1 MHSPERRGAHGD
13 AHTPGRMANWDL
25 VRIFLEV
32 ARIGSFRAAAERLNM
47 SANFLS
53 KRISALESDYQTTL
67 MTRHVDGI
75 RLTPEGMQVLE
86 AAKRMEE
93 ASFGLDLALNQ
104 ATPALSGEVRLAVT
118 EGLGTFWLAPR
129 LVEFQRAYPG
139 LLVDLKC
146 EMRSADVLRLEAD
159 VAVQLQEP
167 GNPDLKRIKIGRLHV
182 MPFVS
187 PSYVDVYGMPMDLD
201 DLRQNHRIVIQDA
214 EQTKGKEI
222 YDKYSAGRGQL
233 GFVAM
238 RNNVSTAHLWS
249 IAKGAGIGWLPTYVP
264 ALGDPLI
271 PLDLGVKFELDIWLA
286 YHPDAKKIPRV
297 RHLIEWIIQSFDG
310 RKYPW
315 FGDEFVHPN
324 DLRKSYKDAKP
335 LVNLFAGF
343 KKVSRPKVV
352 RIFSNRMNRDQSMT
366 GGGIDG

>member
-1 MHSPERRGAHGD
+1 MHSPERRGAHHG
-13 AHTPGRMANWDL
+13 AHPPGRMANWDL

-32 ARIGSFRAAAERLNM
+32 ARIGSFRAASEQLNM

-53 KRISALESDYQTTL
+53 KRITLLERAYKTTL

-75 RLTPEGMQVLE
+75 RLTHEGLQVLE
-86 AAKRMEE
+86 AAKRMEQ
-93 ASFGLDLALNQ
+93 ASFGLDCALNQ
-104 ATPALSGEVRLAVT
+104 ASPTLNGEVRIAVT

-159 VAVQLQEP
+159 VAVQLENPDQ
-167 GNPDLKRIKIGRLHV
+167 PDLKRVKVGRLHV

-187 PSYVDVYGMPMDLD
+187 PSYVEIYGMPTSAD
-201 DLRQNHRIVIQDA
+201 DIRQNHRVVIQDA
-214 EQTKGKEI
+214 EQTRGKEM
-222 YDKYSAGRGQL
+222 YDRYAGREQI

-271 PLDLGVKFELDIWLA
+271 PLDIGIQFQLDIWLA
-286 YHPDAKKIPRV
+286 YHPDAKKIARV
-297 RHLIEWIIQSFDG
+297 KQVIDWTAQSFDG

-315 FGDEFVHPN
+315 FRDEFVHPK
-324 DLRKSYKDAKP
+324 DLQKAYKDAEP

-343 KKVSRPKVV
+343 KKVSRPKDVPV
-352 RIFSNRMNRDQSMT
+352 FPKRANENGR
-366 GGGIDG
+366 

>member
-1 MHSPERRGAHGD
+1 MHSHERRGAHAG
-13 AHTPGRMANWDL
+13 ARIPGRMANWDL

-32 ARIGSFRAAAERLNM
+32 ARIGSFRAAAEQLNM

-53 KRISALESDYQTTL
+53 KRISALESAYKTTL

-75 RLTPEGMQVLE
+75 RLTPEGVQVLE
-86 AAKRMEE
+86 AAKRMED
-93 ASFGLDLALNQ
+93 ASFGLDRALSET
-104 ATPALSGEVRLAVT
+104 TPALSGEVRLAVT

-129 LVEFQRAYPG
+129 LVEFQRVYPG

-146 EMRSADVLRLEAD
+146 EMRSADLLRLEAD

-167 GNPDLKRIKIGRLHV
+167 DKPDLKRIKIGRLHI

-187 PSYVDVYGMPMDLD
+187 PSYVEIYGMPKDEHD
-201 DLRQNHRIVIQDA
+201 IRQNHRIVIQDA
-214 EQTKGKEI
+214 EQTRGKEM
-222 YDKYSAGRGQL
+222 YDKYAGREQL

-271 PLDLGVKFELDIWLA
+271 PLDIGFKFELDIWLA

-297 RHLIEWIIQSFDG
+297 KQLIDWTVQSFDG

-315 FGDEFVHPN
+315 FRDEFVHPN
-324 DLRKSYKDAKP
+324 DLQKSYKEAEP

-343 KKVSRPKVV
+343 KKVSRSKIT
-352 RIFSNRMNRDQSMT
+352 RIFSDRTSRAK
-366 GGGIDG
+366 

>member
-1 MHSPERRGAHGD
+1 LLERAY
-13 AHTPGRMANWDL
+13 
-25 VRIFLEV
+25 
-32 ARIGSFRAAAERLNM
+32 
-47 SANFLS
+47 
-53 KRISALESDYQTTL
+53 KTTL

-75 RLTPEGMQVLE
+75 RLTPEGRQVLE

-93 ASFGLDLALNQ
+93 ASFGLDRALSQ

-167 GNPDLKRIKIGRLHV
+167 ENPDLKRIKIGRLHI

-187 PSYVDVYGMPMDLD
+187 PSYVDIYGMPKDED
-201 DLRQNHRIVIQDA
+201 DIRQNHRIVLQDA
-214 EQTKGKEI
+214 DQTKGKEL
-222 YDKYSAGRGQL
+222 YEKYAHREQV

-271 PLDLGVKFELDIWLA
+271 PLDIGYKFELDIWLA

-297 RHLIEWIIQSFDG
+297 RQLIDWTVQSFDG

-315 FGDEFVHPN
+315 FGDEFVHPR
-324 DLRKSYKDAKP
+324 DLQKAYKDAKP

-343 KKVSRPKVV
+343 KKVSRPKIV
-352 RIFSNRMNRDQSMT
+352 RIFPDRTNGFNR
-366 GGGIDG
+366 

>member
-1 MHSPERRGAHGD
+1 MHSPERRGAHNG
-13 AHTPGRMANWDL
+13 AHVPGRMANWDL

-32 ARIGSFRAAAERLNM
+32 ARIGSFRAAAEQLNM

-53 KRISALESDYQTTL
+53 KRISLLEGAYKTTL

-75 RLTPEGMQVLE
+75 RLTPEGRQVLE
-86 AAKRMEE
+86 SAKLMEE
-93 ASFGLDLALNQ
+93 ASFGLDRALSQ
-104 ATPALSGEVRLAVT
+104 TTPALSGEVRLAVT

-129 LVEFQRAYPG
+129 LVEFQRVYPG

-159 VAVQLQEP
+159 VAVQLENPDQ
-167 GNPDLKRIKIGRLHV
+167 PDLKRIKIGRLHI

-187 PSYVDVYGMPMDLD
+187 PSYVDIYGMPKNAD
-201 DLRQNHRIVIQDA
+201 DIRQNHRIVLQDA
-214 EQTKGKEI
+214 DQTRGKEI
-222 YDKYSAGRGQL
+222 YDKYAGREQV

-249 IAKGAGIGWLPTYVP
+249 IAKGAGIGWLPTDVP

-271 PLDLGVKFELDIWLA
+271 PLDIGVKFELDIWLA

-297 RHLIEWIIQSFDG
+297 KQLIEWTIQSFDG
-310 RKYPW
+310 HKYPW
-315 FGDEFVHPN
+315 FSDEFVHPK
-324 DLRKSYKDAKP
+324 DLQKAYKDAEP

-343 KKVSRPKVV
+343 KKVSRPKIV
-352 RIFSNRMNRDQSMT
+352 RNFPNRTNGTNR
-366 GGGIDG
+366 

>member
-1 MHSPERRGAHGD
+1 MHSPERRGAHAG
-13 AHTPGRMANWDL
+13 AHIPGRMANWDL

-32 ARIGSFRAAAERLNM
+32 ARIGSFRAAAEQLNM

-53 KRISALESDYQTTL
+53 KRISLLERAYKTTL

-75 RLTPEGMQVLE
+75 RLTPEGLQVLE
-86 AAKRMEE
+86 SAKQMEE
-93 ASFGLDLALNQ
+93 ASFGLDRALSQ
-104 ATPALSGEVRLAVT
+104 TTPALSGVVRLAVT
-118 EGLGTFWLAPR
+118 EGLGTFWLSPR

-159 VAVQLQEP
+159 VAVQLE
-167 GNPDLKRIKIGRLHV
+167 NPDQPDLMRIKIGRLHI

-187 PSYVDVYGMPMDLD
+187 PSYVEIYGMPKSAD
-201 DLRQNHRIVIQDA
+201 DIRQNHRIVIQDA
-214 EQTKGKEI
+214 EQTRGREM
-222 YDKYSAGRGQL
+222 YDKYAGREPL

-271 PLDLGVKFELDIWLA
+271 PLDIGIKFELNIWLA

-297 RHLIEWIIQSFDG
+297 KQLIDWTIQSFDG

-315 FGDEFVHPN
+315 FSDEFVHPK
-324 DLRKSYKDAKP
+324 DLQKAYKEAEP

-343 KKVSRPKVV
+343 KKISRPKVA
-352 RIFSNRMNRDQSMT
+352 RNLPGRKDGTNR
-366 GGGIDG
+366 

>member
-1 MHSPERRGAHGD
+1 MPSPERRGAHSG
-13 AHTPGRMANWDL
+13 AHIPGRMANWDL

-32 ARIGSFRAAAERLNM
+32 ARIGSFRAASEQLNM

-53 KRISALESDYQTTL
+53 KRISLLERSYKATL
-67 MTRHVDGI
+67 MTRHVDGV
-75 RLTPEGMQVLE
+75 RLTPEGRQVLE

-93 ASFGLDLALNQ
+93 ASFGLDRALSQ
-104 ATPALSGEVRLAVT
+104 AAPALSGEVRLAVT

-159 VAVQLQEP
+159 VAVQLEHP
-167 GNPDLKRIKIGRLHV
+167 DKPDLKRIKIGRLHI

-187 PSYVDVYGMPMDLD
+187 PSYVEIYGMPKGPD
-201 DLRQNHRIVIQDA
+201 DIRQNHRIVIQDA
-214 EQTKGKEI
+214 EQTRGKEI
-222 YDKYSAGRGQL
+222 YDKYAGREQL

-271 PLDLGVKFELDIWLA
+271 PLDIGVKFELDIWLA

-297 RHLIEWIIQSFDG
+297 KQLIDWTVQSFDG

-315 FGDEFVHPN
+315 FSDEFIHPK
-324 DLRKSYKDAKP
+324 DLQKSYKEAEP

-343 KKVSRPKVV
+343 KKVSRPKIVPMFPD
-352 RIFSNRMNRDQSMT
+352 RSSEGRR
-366 GGGIDG
+366 

>member
-1 MHSPERRGAHGD
+1 
-13 AHTPGRMANWDL
+13 MANWDL

-32 ARIGSFRAAAERLNM
+32 ARIGSFRAAAEQLNM

-53 KRISALESDYQTTL
+53 KRISSLESAYKTTL

-75 RLTPEGMQVLE
+75 RLTPEGRQVLE
-86 AAKRMEE
+86 SAKLMEE
-93 ASFGLDLALNQ
+93 ASFGLDRALSQ
-104 ATPALSGEVRLAVT
+104 TTSALSGEVRLAVT

-159 VAVQLQEP
+159 VAVQLEEP
-167 GNPDLKRIKIGRLHV
+167 ENPDLKRIKIGRLHV
-182 MPFVS
+182 VPFVS
-187 PSYVDVYGMPMDLD
+187 PSYAEIYSMPKDMD
-201 DLRQNHRIVIQDA
+201 DLRQNHRVVIQDA
-214 EQTKGKEI
+214 GQTKGKEM
-222 YDKYSAGRGQL
+222 YEKYGRREQL

-249 IAKGAGIGWLPTYVP
+249 IAKGAGVGWLPTYVP

-297 RHLIEWIIQSFDG
+297 RQLIEWIIQSFDG

-315 FGDEFVHPN
+315 FRDEFVHPN
-324 DLRKSYKDAKP
+324 DLQKSYKEAEP

-352 RIFSNRMNRDQSMT
+352 RIFPNRTNGTNR
-366 GGGIDG
+366 

>member
-1 MHSPERRGAHGD
+1 MHSPERRGGAHNG
-13 AHTPGRMANWDL
+13 AHVPGRMANWDL

-32 ARIGSFRAAAERLNM
+32 ARIGSFRAAAEQLNM

-53 KRISALESDYQTTL
+53 KRISLLEGAYKTTL

-75 RLTPEGMQVLE
+75 RLTPEGRQVLE
-86 AAKRMEE
+86 SAKLMEE
-93 ASFGLDLALNQ
+93 ASFGLDRALSQ
-104 ATPALSGEVRLAVT
+104 TTPALSGEVRLAVT

-129 LVEFQRAYPG
+129 LVEFQRVYPG

-159 VAVQLQEP
+159 VAVQLENPDQ
-167 GNPDLKRIKIGRLHV
+167 PDLKRIKIGRLHI

-187 PSYVDVYGMPMDLD
+187 PSYVDIYGMPKNAD
-201 DLRQNHRIVIQDA
+201 DIRQNHRIVLQDA
-214 EQTKGKEI
+214 DQTRGKEI
-222 YDKYSAGRGQL
+222 YDKYAGREQV

-271 PLDLGVKFELDIWLA
+271 PLDIGVKFELDIWLA

-297 RHLIEWIIQSFDG
+297 KQLIEWTIQSFDG
-310 RKYPW
+310 HKYPW
-315 FGDEFVHPN
+315 FSDEFVHPK
-324 DLRKSYKDAKP
+324 DLQKAYKDAEP

-343 KKVSRPKVV
+343 KKVSRPKIV
-352 RIFSNRMNRDQSMT
+352 RNFPNRTNGTNR
-366 GGGIDG
+366 

>member
-1 MHSPERRGAHGD
+1 MHSPERRGAPSGEH
-13 AHTPGRMANWDL
+13 PSGRMANWDL
-25 VRIFLEV
+25 VRIFLAV
-32 ARIGSFRAAAERLNM
+32 ARTGSFRAAAAQLGM

-53 KRISALESDYQTTL
+53 KRISVLENAYKTPL

-75 RLTPEGMQVLE
+75 RLTPEGEAVLD

-93 ASFGLDLALNQ
+93 ASFSLDRALSRT
-104 ATPALSGEVRLAVT
+104 TPALTGEVRLAVT

-129 LVEFQRAYPG
+129 LVEFQRVYSG

-146 EMRSADVLRLEAD
+146 EMRSADVLRMEAD
-159 VAVQLQEP
+159 VAVQLEEP
-167 GNPDLKRIKIGRLHV
+167 DKLDLKRIKIGRLHI

-187 PSYVDVYGMPMDLD
+187 PSYVEIYGMPKGPD
-201 DLRQNHRIVIQDA
+201 DIRQNHRVVLQDA
-214 EQTKGKEI
+214 EQTKGKEM
-222 YDKYSAGRGQL
+222 YDKYAEREQL

-271 PLDLGVKFELDIWLA
+271 PLDIGVKFELDIWLA

-297 RHLIEWIIQSFDG
+297 RQLIDWTVQSFDG

-315 FGDEFVHPN
+315 FRDEFVHPKN
-324 DLRKSYKDAKP
+324 LQKAYKEAEP

-343 KKVSRPKVV
+343 KKVSRPKVA
-352 RIFSNRMNRDQSMT
+352 RFPDRANGASQ
-366 GGGIDG
+366 

>member
-1 MHSPERRGAHGD
+1 MHSAERRGAHTG
-13 AHTPGRMANWDL
+13 AHIPGRMANWDL

-32 ARIGSFRAAAERLNM
+32 ARIGSFRAAAEHLNM

-53 KRISALESDYQTTL
+53 KRIWLLERAYKTTL

-75 RLTPEGMQVLE
+75 RLTPEGRQVLE
-86 AAKRMEE
+86 AAKRMED
-93 ASFGLDLALNQ
+93 ASFGLDRALSQ

-167 GNPDLKRIKIGRLHV
+167 ENPDLKRIKIGRLHI

-187 PSYVDVYGMPMDLD
+187 PSYVEIYGMPKDED
-201 DLRQNHRIVIQDA
+201 DIRQNHRIVIQDA
-214 EQTKGKEI
+214 DQTKGKEL
-222 YDKYSAGRGQL
+222 YDKYAGREQL

-271 PLDLGVKFELDIWLA
+271 PLDIGYKFELDIWLA

-297 RHLIEWIIQSFDG
+297 RQLIDWTVQSFDG

-315 FGDEFVHPN
+315 FGDEFVHPK
-324 DLRKSYKDAKP
+324 DLQKAYKDAKP

-352 RIFSNRMNRDQSMT
+352 RIFSNRTNGINR
-366 GGGIDG
+366 

>member
-1 MHSPERRGAHGD
+1 MHSPERRGAHNG
-13 AHTPGRMANWDL
+13 AHIPGRKADWDL

-32 ARIGSFRAAAERLNM
+32 ARIGSFRAAAEHLNT

-53 KRISALESDYQTTL
+53 KRISLLERAYNTTL

-75 RLTPEGMQVLE
+75 RLTPEGQQVLE
-86 AAKRMEE
+86 AAKRMED
-93 ASFGLDLALNQ
+93 ASFGLDRALSQ
-104 ATPALSGEVRLAVT
+104 TAPALSGEVRLAVT

-129 LVEFQRAYPG
+129 LVEFQRVYPG

-146 EMRSADVLRLEAD
+146 EMKSADVLRLEAD
-159 VAVQLQEP
+159 AAVQLEHPNQ
-167 GNPDLKRIKIGRLHV
+167 PDLKRIKIGRLHI

-187 PSYVDVYGMPMDLD
+187 PSYVEIYGMPKSAD
-201 DLRQNHRIVIQDA
+201 DIRQNHRIVLQDA
-214 EQTKGKEI
+214 EQTRGKEM
-222 YDKYSAGRGQL
+222 YDKFAGREQV

-271 PLDLGVKFELDIWLA
+271 PLDIGVQFELDIWLA

-297 RHLIEWIIQSFDG
+297 RQLIDWTVQSFDG

-315 FGDEFVHPN
+315 FSDEFVHPK
-324 DLRKSYKDAKP
+324 DLHKAYKDAEP

-352 RIFSNRMNRDQSMT
+352 PIFRDGKT
-366 GGGIDG
+366 GTNP

>member
-1 MHSPERRGAHGD
+1 MHSHERRGAHAG
-13 AHTPGRMANWDL
+13 AHTPGRVASWDL

-32 ARIGSFRAAAERLNM
+32 ARIGSFRAAAQQLKM

-53 KRISALESDYQTTL
+53 KRISLLEHNYKTTL

-75 RLTPEGMQVLE
+75 RLTREGLQVLE

-104 ATPALSGEVRLAVT
+104 VTPALSGEVRLAVT

-146 EMRSADVLRLEAD
+146 EMRSADVLRMEAD
-159 VAVQLQEP
+159 VAVQLENP
-167 GNPDLKRIKIGRLHV
+167 DKPDLKRIKIGRLHI

-187 PSYVDVYGMPMDLD
+187 PSYVEIYGMPKGAD
-201 DLRQNHRIVIQDA
+201 DIRKNHRVVLQDA
-214 EQTKGKEI
+214 EQTKGKEM
-222 YDKYSAGRGQL
+222 YEKYAGREQL

-271 PLDLGVKFELDIWLA
+271 PLDIGVKFELDIWLT

-297 RHLIEWIIQSFDG
+297 RQLIDWTVQSFDG

-315 FGDEFVHPN
+315 FSDEFVHPN
-324 DLRKSYKDAKP
+324 DLQNAYKEAEP

-343 KKVSRPKVV
+343 KKVSRPKLA
-352 RIFSNRMNRDQSMT
+352 RIFPDRANGANR
-366 GGGIDG
+366 

>member
-1 MHSPERRGAHGD
+1 MHSDERRGAHSG
-13 AHTPGRMANWDL
+13 AHIPGRMSNWDL

-32 ARIGSFRAAAERLNM
+32 ARIGSFRAAAEQLNM

-53 KRISALESDYQTTL
+53 KRISLLERAYKTTL
-67 MTRHVDGI
+67 MTRHIDGV
-75 RLTPEGMQVLE
+75 RLTPEGLQVLE

-93 ASFGLDLALNQ
+93 ASFGLDRALSQ
-104 ATPALSGEVRLAVT
+104 TTPALTGEVRLAVT

-129 LVEFQRAYPG
+129 LVEFQRVYPG

-159 VAVQLQEP
+159 VAVQLENP
-167 GNPDLKRIKIGRLHV
+167 DKPDLKRIKIGRLHI

-187 PSYVDVYGMPMDLD
+187 PSYVDIYGMPKNQD
-201 DLRQNHRIVIQDA
+201 DIRQNHRIVLQDA
-214 EQTKGKEI
+214 DQTRGREM
-222 YDKYSAGRGQL
+222 YDKHAGREQL

-271 PLDLGVKFELDIWLA
+271 PLDIGIKFELDIWLA

-297 RHLIEWIIQSFDG
+297 RQLIDWTVQSFDG

-315 FGDEFVHPN
+315 FSDEFVHPK
-324 DLRKSYKDAKP
+324 DLQKAYKDAEP

-352 RIFSNRMNRDQSMT
+352 PIFSNRTNGTNR
-366 GGGIDG
+366 

>member
-1 MHSPERRGAHGD
+1 MHSPERRGAPTG
-13 AHTPGRMANWDL
+13 AHLPGRMANWDL

-32 ARIGSFRAAAERLNM
+32 ARIGSFRAAAEQLNM

-53 KRISALESDYQTTL
+53 KRISLLERAYKTTL

-75 RLTPEGMQVLE
+75 RLTPEGRQVLE
-86 AAKRMEE
+86 AAKRMED
-93 ASFGLDLALNQ
+93 ASFGLDRALSQ
-104 ATPALSGEVRLAVT
+104 TTPALSGEVRLAVT

-167 GNPDLKRIKIGRLHV
+167 ENPDLKRIKIGRLHI

-187 PSYVDVYGMPMDLD
+187 PSYVDIYGMPKDED
-201 DLRQNHRIVIQDA
+201 DIRQNHRIVLQDA
-214 EQTKGKEI
+214 DQTKGKEL
-222 YDKYSAGRGQL
+222 YEKYAHREQV

-271 PLDLGVKFELDIWLA
+271 PLDIGYKFELDIWLA

-297 RHLIEWIIQSFDG
+297 RQLIDWTVQSFDG

-315 FGDEFVHPN
+315 FGDEFVHPS
-324 DLRKSYKDAKP
+324 DLQKAYKDAKP

-352 RIFSNRMNRDQSMT
+352 RIFADRTNGFNR
-366 GGGIDG
+366 

>member
-1 MHSPERRGAHGD
+1 
-13 AHTPGRMANWDL
+13 MANWDL

-32 ARIGSFRAAAERLNM
+32 ARIGSFRAAAEQLNM

-53 KRISALESDYQTTL
+53 KRISLLERAYKTTL

-75 RLTPEGMQVLE
+75 RLTREGLQVLE

-93 ASFGLDLALNQ
+93 ASFGLDCALNQ
-104 ATPALSGEVRLAVT
+104 ATPSLSGEVRIAVT

-146 EMRSADVLRLEAD
+146 EMRSADVMRLEAD
-159 VAVQLQEP
+159 LAVQLEHPKQ
-167 GNPDLKRIKIGRLHV
+167 PDLKRIKIGRLHI

-187 PSYVDVYGMPMDLD
+187 PSYVEVYGMPKSAD
-201 DLRQNHRIVIQDA
+201 DIRQNHRVVIQDA

-222 YDKYSAGRGQL
+222 YEKYAAGREQL

-271 PLDLGVKFELDIWLA
+271 PLDIGVQFELDIWLA
-286 YHPDAKKIPRV
+286 YHPDAKKIARV
-297 RHLIEWIIQSFDG
+297 GQLIEWTVQSFDG

-315 FGDEFVHPN
+315 FSDEFVHPK
-324 DLRKSYKDAKP
+324 DLQKAYKDAEP

-343 KKVSRPKVV
+343 KKVSRPKIV
-352 RIFSNRMNRDQSMT
+352 RIFPDRANGTDR
-366 GGGIDG
+366 

>member
-1 MHSPERRGAHGD
+1 MHSAERRGAHTG
-13 AHTPGRMANWDL
+13 AHIPGRMANWDL

-32 ARIGSFRAAAERLNM
+32 ARIGSFRAAAEHLNM
-47 SANFLS
+47 SVNFLS
-53 KRISALESDYQTTL
+53 KRIWLLERAYKTTL

-75 RLTPEGMQVLE
+75 RLTPEGRQVLE
-86 AAKRMEE
+86 AAKRMED
-93 ASFGLDLALNQ
+93 ASFGLDRALSQ

-167 GNPDLKRIKIGRLHV
+167 ENPDLKRIKIGRLHI

-187 PSYVDVYGMPMDLD
+187 PSYVEIYGMPKDED
-201 DLRQNHRIVIQDA
+201 DIRQNHRIVIQDA
-214 EQTKGKEI
+214 DQTKGKEL
-222 YDKYSAGRGQL
+222 YDKYAGREQL

-271 PLDLGVKFELDIWLA
+271 PLDIGYKFELDIWLA

-297 RHLIEWIIQSFDG
+297 RQLIDWTVQSFDG

-315 FGDEFVHPN
+315 FGDEFVHPK
-324 DLRKSYKDAKP
+324 DLQKAYKDAKP

-352 RIFSNRMNRDQSMT
+352 RIFSNRTNGINR
-366 GGGIDG
+366 

>member
-1 MHSPERRGAHGD
+1 MHSPERRGAHPR

-32 ARIGSFRAAAERLNM
+32 ARIGSFRAAAEQLNM

-53 KRISALESDYQTTL
+53 KRISLLERAYKTTL

-75 RLTPEGMQVLE
+75 RLTREGLLVLE

-93 ASFGLDLALNQ
+93 ASFGLDCTLNQ
-104 ATPALSGEVRLAVT
+104 ATPSLSGEVRIAVT

-129 LVEFQRAYPG
+129 LVEFQRVYSG

-146 EMRSADVLRLEAD
+146 EMREADVLRLEAD
-159 VAVQLQEP
+159 VAVQLEEP
-167 GNPDLKRIKIGRLHV
+167 GNPNLKRVKIGRLHI

-187 PSYVDVYGMPMDLD
+187 PSYVEIYGMPRDLN
-201 DLRQNHRIVIQDA
+201 DLQQNHRMVIQDA
-214 EQTKGKEI
+214 EQTRGKEM
-222 YDKYSAGRGQL
+222 YDKHAVREQL

-271 PLDLGVKFELDIWLA
+271 PLDIGAQLQLDIWLT
-286 YHPDAKKIPRV
+286 YHPAAKKITRV
-297 RHLIEWIIQSFDG
+297 RQLIYRPGQSCIG
-310 RKYPW
+310 RHCPA
-315 FGDEFVHPN
+315 
-324 DLRKSYKDAKP
+324 L
-335 LVNLFAGF
+335 
-343 KKVSRPKVV
+343 
-352 RIFSNRMNRDQSMT
+352 
-366 GGGIDG
+366 

>member
-1 MHSPERRGAHGD
+1 
-13 AHTPGRMANWDL
+13 MANWDL

-32 ARIGSFRAAAERLNM
+32 ARIGSFRAAAEQLNM

-53 KRISALESDYQTTL
+53 KRISLLERAYKTTL

-75 RLTPEGMQVLE
+75 RLTPEGRQVLE

-93 ASFGLDLALNQ
+93 ASFGLDRALSQ

-167 GNPDLKRIKIGRLHV
+167 ENPDLKRIKIGRLHI

-187 PSYVDVYGMPMDLD
+187 PSYVDIYGMPKDED
-201 DLRQNHRIVIQDA
+201 DIRQNHRIVLQDA
-214 EQTKGKEI
+214 DQTKGKEL
-222 YDKYSAGRGQL
+222 YDKYAHREQI

-271 PLDLGVKFELDIWLA
+271 PLDIGYKFELDIWLA

-297 RHLIEWIIQSFDG
+297 RQLIDWTVQSFDG

-315 FGDEFVHPN
+315 FGDEFVHPS
-324 DLRKSYKDAKP
+324 DLQKAYKDAKP

-343 KKVSRPKVV
+343 KKVSRPKIV
-352 RIFSNRMNRDQSMT
+352 RIFPDRTNGFNR
-366 GGGIDG
+366 

>member
-1 MHSPERRGAHGD
+1 MHSDERRGAHSG

-32 ARIGSFRAAAERLNM
+32 ARFGSFRAAAEQLNM

-53 KRISALESDYQTTL
+53 KRVSLLERAYKTTL

-75 RLTPEGMQVLE
+75 RLTREGLLVLE

-93 ASFGLDLALNQ
+93 ASFGLDCALNQ
-104 ATPALSGEVRLAVT
+104 ATPALSGEVRIAVT

-146 EMRSADVLRLEAD
+146 EMRSADVMRLEAD
-159 VAVQLQEP
+159 LAVQLQNPEH
-167 GNPDLKRIKIGRLHV
+167 PDLKRVKIGRLHI

-187 PSYVDVYGMPMDLD
+187 PSYVEVYGMPKSLD
-201 DLRQNHRIVIQDA
+201 DIRQNHRIVLQDG
-214 EQTKGKEI
+214 EQTKAQEM
-222 YDKYSAGRGQL
+222 YDRYSAGREQV

-249 IAKGAGIGWLPTYVP
+249 IAKGAGVGWLPTYVP

-271 PLDLGVKFELDIWLA
+271 PLDINVQFDLDIWLA
-286 YHPDAKKIPRV
+286 YHPDAKKIARV
-297 RHLIEWIIQSFDG
+297 KHLIDWTVQSFDG

-315 FGDEFVHPN
+315 FRDEFVHPR
-324 DLRKSYKDAKP
+324 DLQGAYKDAEP

-343 KKVSRPKVV
+343 KKVSRPKLI
-352 RIFSNRMNRDQSMT
+352 RFPHQASGTDR
-366 GGGIDG
+366 

>member
-1 MHSPERRGAHGD
+1 
-13 AHTPGRMANWDL
+13 MANWDL

-32 ARIGSFRAAAERLNM
+32 ARIGSFRAAAEQLNM

-53 KRISALESDYQTTL
+53 KRISLLESAYKTTL

-75 RLTPEGMQVLE
+75 RLTREGLQVLE

-93 ASFGLDLALNQ
+93 ASFGLDCALNQ
-104 ATPALSGEVRLAVT
+104 ATPSLSGEVRIAVT

-146 EMRSADVLRLEAD
+146 EMRSADVMRLEAD
-159 VAVQLQEP
+159 LAVQLEHPTQ
-167 GNPDLKRIKIGRLHV
+167 PDLKRIKIGRLHI

-187 PSYVDVYGMPMDLD
+187 PSYVEVYGMPKSAD
-201 DLRQNHRIVIQDA
+201 DIRQNHRVVIQDA

-222 YDKYSAGRGQL
+222 YEKYAAGREQL

-271 PLDLGVKFELDIWLA
+271 PLDIGVQFELDIWLA
-286 YHPDAKKIPRV
+286 YHPDAKKIARV
-297 RHLIEWIIQSFDG
+297 RQLIEWTVQSFDG

-315 FGDEFVHPN
+315 FSDEFVHPK
-324 DLRKSYKDAKP
+324 DLQKAYKDAEP

-343 KKVSRPKVV
+343 KKVSRPKIV
-352 RIFSNRMNRDQSMT
+352 RIFSDRANGTDR
-366 GGGIDG
+366 